1 MRLSSMIIFGIG
13 ALVGSFV
20 TYVYYEKK
28 YENVLIARECETKEI
43 LEEETIDISE
53 NSRVENPENIVKI
66 EEAKKAE
73 EDRIQ
78 KAKEKNEA
86 ELRRAVEKERDEIL
100 DLYQGLLADHGYLNE
115 YDDLIINLDRVEI
128 NPNPRPPYVIPREML
143 NEDEYTVIQTVYYAD
158 GVLADDN
165 EDRIVDWKDLIGS
178 MENLDGFDIP
188 GNDEIYIRNERLH
201 IDVEILRDLE
211 CYSNIRR
218 KYTWREE

>member
-1 MRLSSMIIFGIG
+1 MRLSSVIIFGIG

-20 TYVYYEKK
+20 TYVYCEKK

-43 LEEETIDISE
+43 LEEEAIDISE

-73 EDRIQ
+73 ENRIQ

-100 DLYQGLLADHGYLNE
+100 GLYQGLLADHGYLNE
-115 YDDLIINLDRVEI
+115 YDDLIINLDKVEI

-158 GVLADDN
+158 GVLADDD

-211 CYSNIRR
+211 NFSNIRR